1 MAARTSKYARL
12 HDTLRLSLQSGRY
25 APGEHIDPNALARQ
39 YSMSP
44 TPVLYALNRLVGEGL
59 LVEPV
64 RGGFHVPHVHL
75 TERALHD
82 LYSGMDWL
90 LRIACELG
98 PEPPGTDD
106 LPIDFLGCD
115 LVLATRDLFE
125 RMALAT
131 GNQWLHDTIRH
142 TNERC
147 LPVRRIEQGLIR
159 DASEEL
165 GEFAQSWHQGDAG
178 ALQSALSRYFSR
190 RQQLAPNI
198 VALFES
204 TMPHTAD

>member
-12 HDTLRLSLQSGRY
+12 HDELRLSLQSGRY
-25 APGEHIDPNALARQ
+25 APGEHIDPNALAQQ

-59 LVEPV
+59 LVEPI
-64 RGGFHVPHVHL
+64 RGGFHVPHAHL

-82 LYSGMDWL
+82 LYSGMEWL

-98 PEPPGTDD
+98 PEPPGIDGLPTASLRRD
-106 LPIDFLGCD
+106 LAM
-115 LVLATRDLFE
+115 ATRELFE

-131 GNQWLHDTIRH
+131 GNQWLHEAVRH
-142 TNERC
+142 TDERF
-147 LPVRRIEQGLIR
+147 LSVRRIEQGLIS

-165 GEFAQSWHQGDAG
+165 GKLAQRWRQGDAK
-178 ALQSALSRYFSR
+178 AMQSALGRYFQR
-190 RQQLAPNI
+190 RQQLVPNI
-198 VALFES
+198 VMLLES
-204 TMPHTAD
+204 TALHTAD